1 MAALII
7 EQPHALGRETAR
19 RAADDA
25 AHRLGMRSRWEGDAL
40 RFEGKGASGTIAVS
54 DRSVRVEVTLGL
66 MLPLPG
72 PDRAGDPRGVGD
84 GPGMNRTMEDRYA
97 ADMDLL

>member
-40 RFEGKGASGTIAVS
+40 RFEGKGASGTIVVS

-66 MLPLPG
+66 MLRPF
-72 PDRAGDPRGVGD
+72 RGRIEREIREGLETAL
-84 GPGMNRTMEDRYA
+84 G
-97 ADMDLL
+97 

>member
-25 AHRLGMRSRWEGDAL
+25 AHRLGMRSQWEGDAL

-66 MLPLPG
+66 MLRPF
-72 PDRAGDPRGVGD
+72 RGRIEREIREGLETAL
-84 GPGMNRTMEDRYA
+84 G
-97 ADMDLL
+97 